1 MADLSPLD
9 VLGAS
14 FGSRLKG
21 YDPREVHEFLTHV
34 AASMESVSKERG
46 ELRQQM
52 HRVERELAGFKERER
67 ALHEALV
74 AAQRSA
80 ESTVETARKEA
91 DRIVAEARSDA
102 ERLIE
107 EGQNLADRL
116 IEEAHLR
123 AQNID
128 SVISQL
134 RTRRRELRGELMRLS
149 EILQGVIRDD
159 QEQERRE
166 PPTPQL
172 AVLNRHRARSVEGSA

>member
-1 MADLSPLD
+1 MPDLSPLD

-14 FGSRLKG
+14 FGSRLRG

-46 ELRQQM
+46 ELRQQI
-52 HRVERELAGFKERER
+52 HRVERELASFRERER

-74 AAQRSA
+74 AAQRTA
-80 ESTVETARKEA
+80 ETTVETARHDA
-91 DRIVAEARSDA
+91 DRILAEARSDA
-102 ERLIE
+102 ERLME

-116 IEEAHLR
+116 VEEAHLR

-134 RTRRRELRGELMRLS
+134 RTRRRELRAELMRLA
-149 EILQGVIRDD
+149 EMLQGVIRDD

-172 AVLNRHRARSVEGSA
+172 AVLNRHRARAAKGPA